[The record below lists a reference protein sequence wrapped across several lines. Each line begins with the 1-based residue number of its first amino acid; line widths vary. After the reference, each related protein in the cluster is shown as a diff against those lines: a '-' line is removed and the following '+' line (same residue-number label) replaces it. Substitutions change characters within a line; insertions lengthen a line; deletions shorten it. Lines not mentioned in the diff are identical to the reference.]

1 MISLQMFSQ
10 MVTLT
15 HFNLGRLD
23 YIEGENNIYL
33 FISINSPDNIKT
45 RINILSYTYRRF
57 CILLYYTLT
66 ITLLGVCFHM
76 VNESNSYTQVFVRP
90 FVYTSYFYGKR
101 CMIKRPRIFFHSNT
115 FIRFFTYVLYDN
127 EPFFFREL
135 SVVITLNFP
144 FVIDSSQCV

>member
-15 HFNLGRLD
+15 HFNLGLLD

-45 RINILSYTYRRF
+45 RINILSDTYRRF
-57 CILLYYTLT
+57 CILLVILLLYYTLT

-90 FVYTSYFYGKR
+90 FVYTCYFYGKR
-101 CMIKRPRIFFHSNT
+101 CMMNDLEFFST
-115 FIRFFTYVLYDN
+115 QI
-127 EPFFFREL
+127 L
-135 SVVITLNFP
+135 SFVFYICTL
-144 FVIDSSQCV
+144 

>member
-15 HFNLGRLD
+15 HFNLGILD

-57 CILLYYTLT
+57 CILLVILLLYYTLT

-101 CMIKRPRIFFHSNT
+101 CMMNDLEFFST
-115 FIRFFTYVLYDN
+115 QI
-127 EPFFFREL
+127 L
-135 SVVITLNFP
+135 SIVFYICTL
-144 FVIDSSQCV
+144 